1 MGSLFSTGFHMP
13 SIDGLIESIEDHR
26 EEMVEALKEL
36 LRIPAIGPE
45 NGGDGEFE
53 RARYVKELAKRCGFE
68 DIEMLDALDERVR
81 LRLRPNVVA
90 RRKGRSERTMWVVT
104 HMDTVPPGDLDAWSH
119 PPFSPKEEN
128 GKLYSLGAEDNG
140 QALIASMFAAKILNE
155 LPVGPDMT
163 FGLVIV
169 ADEEAGSEK
178 GIKFLIKEGVF
189 NRDDIIY
196 VPDFGVSDG
205 SVIEVA
211 EKSVLWLKV
220 TVEGIQT
227 HASTPSKGI
236 NAMKVGSE
244 FIVFLLDYLGDKY
257 GEMDHTFIPPGC
269 TFEPTKRLQTV
280 GNINT
285 VPGDDVFY
293 LDCRIIPGYDPD
305 EVLDS
310 VRKVAELFEDRTG
323 AKIMVEIDQET
334 RSGQPSNREGE
345 AVDYLTRAIRRVRGV
360 EPQSRGIGG
369 GTCANLFR
377 LEGYPAYVWQ
387 TVDEMAHSVD
397 EYCRIDNM
405 VEDAKVFAST
415 IALFCFPDDFQLED

>member
-1 MGSLFSTGFHMP
+1 MP
-13 SIDGLIESIEDHR
+13 SIDGLIESIESHR
-26 EEMVEALKEL
+26 EDMVEALKEL

-53 RARYVKELAKRCGFE
+53 RARYVRELAERCGFD

-90 RRKGRSERTMWVVT
+90 RRKGRSERTVWIVT

-128 GKLYSLGAEDNG
+128 GRIYGLGAEDNG
-140 QALIASMFAAKILNE
+140 QAMIASMFASKVLNE
-155 LPVGPDMT
+155 LSLSPDMG
-163 FGLVIV
+163 FGLVVV

-178 GIKFLIKEGVF
+178 GIKFLLNEGVF

-211 EKSVLWLKV
+211 EKSILWLKI
-220 TVEGIQT
+220 TIEGKQT
-227 HASTPSKGI
+227 HASMPSQGI

-244 FIVFLLDYLGDKY
+244 FMVFLLDYLRDRFGK
-257 GEMDHTFIPPGC
+257 MDHTFLPPRC

-293 LDCRIIPGYDPD
+293 FDCRIIPDYDPD

-310 VRKVAELFEDRTG
+310 VRKVAVLFEERTG
-323 AKIMVEIDQET
+323 AKIMVEIEQET
-334 RSGQPSNREGE
+334 RSGTPSEKEGE
-345 AVDYLTRAIRRVRGV
+345 AVSMITRAISKVRNI
-360 EPQSRGIGG
+360 EPQPRGIGG

-377 LEGYPAYVWQ
+377 LDGYPAYAWQ
-387 TVDEMAHSVD
+387 TVDEKAHSVD
-397 EYCRIDNM
+397 EYCIIDNL
-405 VEDAKVFAST
+405 VDDAKVFAT
-415 IALFCFPDDFQLED
+415 TVALFCFPGDFQFEE

>member
-1 MGSLFSTGFHMP
+1 MP

-90 RRKGRSERTMWVVT
+90 RRKGRSERTVWAVT

-128 GKLYSLGAEDNG
+128 GKLYGLGAEDNG
-140 QALIASMFAAKILNE
+140 QALIASMFAAKVLNE
-155 LPVGPDMT
+155 LQVGPDMT
-163 FGLVIV
+163 FGLVVV

-285 VPGDDVFY
+285 IPGDDVFY

-305 EVLDS
+305 EVL
-310 VRKVAELFEDRTG
+310 T
-323 AKIMVEIDQET
+323 
-334 RSGQPSNREGE
+334 P
-345 AVDYLTRAIRRVRGV
+345 
-360 EPQSRGIGG
+360 
-369 GTCANLFR
+369 
-377 LEGYPAYVWQ
+377 
-387 TVDEMAHSVD
+387 
-397 EYCRIDNM
+397 
-405 VEDAKVFAST
+405 
-415 IALFCFPDDFQLED
+415 